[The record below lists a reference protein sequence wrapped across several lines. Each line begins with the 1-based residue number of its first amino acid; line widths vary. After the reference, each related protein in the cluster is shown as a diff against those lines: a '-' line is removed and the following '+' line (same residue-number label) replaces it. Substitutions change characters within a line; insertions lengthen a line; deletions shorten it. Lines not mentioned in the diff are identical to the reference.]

1 MTTVEHTPEVKPRET
16 AEGMAV
22 ASTAPD
28 VETSPHEPEH
38 AAAPPAEHHYTF
50 PSIEQ
55 HYQPSDLNRAIEEN
69 PALYWE
75 RADF

>member
-28 VETSPHEPEH
+28 VET
-38 AAAPPAEHHYTF
+38 
-50 PSIEQ
+50 
-55 HYQPSDLNRAIEEN
+55 
-69 PALYWE
+69 
-75 RADF
+75 